1 MSSQLWRLLITI
13 KNKGKDSLNCSECF
27 AVLELLAEA
36 AYLGGDPTRIERLA
50 RQHLAMCPE
59 CQERIWERLLK
70 LERIES

>member
-13 KNKGKDSLNCSECF
+13 KSKDSLTCSECF

-36 AYLGGDPTRIERLA
+36 ADLGSDTRRIKRIA

-59 CQERIWERLLK
+59 CQEKIWERILK
-70 LERIES
+70 LEQIES